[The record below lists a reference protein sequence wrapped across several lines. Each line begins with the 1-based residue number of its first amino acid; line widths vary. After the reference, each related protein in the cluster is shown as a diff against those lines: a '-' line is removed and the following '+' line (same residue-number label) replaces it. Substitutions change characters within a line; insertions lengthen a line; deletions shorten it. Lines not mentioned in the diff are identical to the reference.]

1 MTTQP
6 EALRLADWIQNDA
19 WFCPQCDDL
28 AAELRRLHSSSLT
41 LREELKILLSQY
53 QDATRPFN
61 AVAVISAEKAISEA
75 EG

>member
-41 LREELKILLSQY
+41 LREELKTLLAIY
-53 QDATRPFN
+53 QDPTRPFS
-61 AVAVISAEKAISEA
+61 AVAVRSAAKAIKRA